1 MRSGTAASNFQD
13 YAPNFNM
20 TGKDLISYIAAGC
33 VLAFTHVASAAILN
47 PGGVTPRSTAGPNLT
62 REAHGCHYSCE
73 CGPLRNFGCEQLY
86 HRHLHMGCLAVR
98 CDRRKECD
106 PIPIEGVCRHIAPQ

>member
-33 VLAFTHVASAAILN
+33 VLAFTHVASAALLN
-47 PGGVTPRSTAGPNLT
+47 PGGVTPREFP
-62 REAHGCHYSCE
+62 
-73 CGPLRNFGCEQLY
+73 P
-86 HRHLHMGCLAVR
+86 
-98 CDRRKECD
+98 RRKPGSFSIDQVMESMQAAAK
-106 PIPIEGVCRHIAPQ
+106 GGAN